1 MQISSNL
8 QQLEQFTN
16 TFSKKFSNKFSN
28 NFRTNFQ
35 DRGIVELQGWTVAVE
50 EGGDTCA
57 ELNGGDFVLDGIGE
71 LVKPEFS

>member
-1 MQISSNL
+1 M
-8 QQLEQFTN
+8 
-16 TFSKKFSNKFSN
+16 
-28 NFRTNFQ
+28 NFWGPNVSHLSFQ

-71 LVKPEFS
+71 LVTVLS